1 MHGILRPPFQELTLA
16 SRSRFLKSPLN
27 ISINNHVLF
36 RQVTLNN
43 KRRRD
48 KTASEFADSLMSY
61 LGQKSERSS
70 ASYETFQQSLRKRA
84 E

>member
-1 MHGILRPPFQELTLA
+1 M
-16 SRSRFLKSPLN
+16 
-27 ISINNHVLF
+27 
-36 RQVTLNN
+36 TLNN
-43 KRRRD
+43 KKRRD

-70 ASYETFQQSLRKRA
+70 ASYKTFQQSLRKRA